1 MAVEVSPKVIAPISD
16 AAAYALDRLFYCQRL
31 GHRSVWHLKNCPGW
45 CIEDYPERGTDLQ
58 VLRTRFVG
66 FTPDGIA
73 VVDASGDAFD
83 NLAAAQASLLRL
95 ELHAR
100 RRTQEEI
107 E

>member
-16 AAAYALDRLFYCQRL
+16 AAAYALDRLFDRHRL
-31 GHRSVWHLKNCPGW
+31 GYRSVWQLKHCPGW

-58 VLRTRFVG
+58 YLRTRFVG

-83 NLAAAQASLLRL
+83 TLAAAQASLLRL